1 MKRYILILSLIFA
14 GCSVGFNKTYSLIR
28 EKIANHKWVVVD
40 TNKTI
45 PINAT
50 LTLNPPRKYTGEFS
64 GFAGCNHYRG
74 KYTVYSHF
82 IHFKIEDIGTNVC
95 SLNRQEQNFLK
106 RLVKTSKIFVVGG
119 KMLILAD
126 KDKNKL
132 LKFIKIK

>member
-64 GFAGCNHYRG
+64 GFAGCNNYKG
-74 KYTVYSHF
+74 KYIIYSHF
-82 IHFKIEDIGTNVC
+82 IHFKLDFVDTKVC
-95 SLNRQEQNFLK
+95 SLNIQEQNFLK

-119 KMLILAD
+119 KMLILTD

-132 LKFIKIK
+132 LKFTKIK